1 MDVLVNI
8 ERSIISVAI
17 PFIMKAGLINLV
29 RSIKNTYCLLT
40 INKKLH
46 VVTSLII
53 TIIIREKLLNEKMS
67 LIFVLVPLL
76 VLVSDCSS
84 KTTNSE
90 YLNNVN

>member
-53 TIIIREKLLNEKMS
+53 TIIIREKLLNEKNVFNICIS
-67 LIFVLVPLL
+67 TIIGFGFGLL
-76 VLVSDCSS
+76 FKND
-84 KTTNSE
+84 
-90 YLNNVN
+90 

>member
-17 PFIMKAGLINLV
+17 PFVMKAGLINLI
-29 RSIKNTYCLLT
+29 RSINNTYFLLT

-53 TIIIREKLLNEKMS
+53 TIIIREKLLNEKIS
-67 LIFVLVPLL
+67 LIFVLVSLL